1 MGLKGAALQSKAVC
15 SFIVISQWII
25 GFMRLSSSWQDT
37 SGPNVTYSRA
47 GRGAS
52 TARFHT

>member
-25 GFMRLSSSWQDT
+25 GFSWQDT

-47 GRGAS
+47 GRRAS